1 MDMRKA
7 SLIELKE
14 HCKKGNEE
22 ALKEWQHRWNAE
34 FPNMDTGGMALN
46 INFEEDTRHDVSNKA
61 LRRLEKVMFQQ
72 DDFGVK
78 KYGKPLN
85 SSMDYDWLQMAQE
98 EQADMSKYL
107 ECERQ
112 RREHIREL
120 LEKGK
125 VSNNPKLYINM
136 ALDLLSY
143 EGTGK

>member
-1 MDMRKA
+1 MDMKKT

-14 HCKKGNEE
+14 LCKKGNEA
-22 ALKEWQHRWNAE
+22 ALKEWQRRWNAE
-34 FPNMDTGGMALN
+34 FPDMDTGGESVN
-46 INFEEDTRHDVSNKA
+46 INFEEDTRHDVSKKA
-61 LRRLEKVMFQQ
+61 LRRLEKVMFEQ
-72 DDFGVK
+72 DDFGVE

-85 SSMDYDWLQMAQE
+85 SSMEYDWLQMAME
-98 EQADMSKYL
+98 EQADKIKYL

-112 RREHIREL
+112 RRERIKEL